1 MLKHLCCYVDLLTIE
16 DTKWLVSQVL
26 DAILLSKLIGIW
38 GAQSA
43 LCILDL
49 TNP

>member
-16 DTKWLVSQVL
+16 GIKWLVSQVL
-26 DAILLSKLIGIW
+26 DAILLPKLFGFW
-38 GAQSA
+38 SAHSA

-49 TNP
+49 TYP